1 MFLGVVVSGYRVHD
15 GQWDEI
21 GRISPQLPE
30 MFYDVKNKNLT
41 IESGDILV
49 CTVPYV
55 FDNNLLELTT
65 ETYFS
70 YEKAARCTMQN
81 NGGDPVRVGSTQ
93 KDEMCNFYVMYWVEG
108 EHLPTDSYCF
118 TEGPPNWSWS
128 DFGDLDL
135 DLVPDTASVLPGFED
150 VTGEDSLLLGATK
163 QELEEVF
170 LPPLIVVALF
180 FSSEQPP
187 LFSQL
192 KIFR

>member
-65 ETYFS
+65 KTFFFLR
-70 YEKAARCTMQN
+70 KGCTMHDAKQR
-81 NGGDPVRVGSTQ
+81 GRSGSRWF
-93 KDEMCNFYVMYWVEG
+93 NSEG
-108 EHLPTDSYCF
+108 
-118 TEGPPNWSWS
+118 
-128 DFGDLDL
+128 
-135 DLVPDTASVLPGFED
+135 
-150 VTGEDSLLLGATK
+150 
-163 QELEEVF
+163 
-170 LPPLIVVALF
+170 
-180 FSSEQPP
+180 
-187 LFSQL
+187 
-192 KIFR
+192 

>member
-1 MFLGVVVSGYRVHD
+1 
-15 GQWDEI
+15 
-21 GRISPQLPE
+21 
-30 MFYDVKNKNLT
+30 
-41 IESGDILV
+41 
-49 CTVPYV
+49 
-55 FDNNLLELTT
+55 
-65 ETYFS
+65 
-70 YEKAARCTMQN
+70 MQN

-170 LPPLIVVALF
+170 FALF
-180 FSSEQPP
+180 NCRCAIFSSEQPP
-187 LFSQL
+187 ISLAQNFPINFACNL
-192 KIFR
+192 LVFIYPLTHVLHKIYHE